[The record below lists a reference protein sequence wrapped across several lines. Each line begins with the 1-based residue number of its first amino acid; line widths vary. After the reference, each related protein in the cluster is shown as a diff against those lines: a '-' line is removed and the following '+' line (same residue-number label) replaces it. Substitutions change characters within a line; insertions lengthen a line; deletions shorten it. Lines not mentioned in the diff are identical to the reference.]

1 MRIAMCLEPEVN
13 SKWHYGREMGV
24 VDGVT
29 IRDVTTEVPI
39 WELTTLARVQQSY
52 QDFGFKIGVVEGWV
66 PMNNIKLGLPE
77 GELELERVIRVIE
90 NMGALGIEVFCYSWM
105 ANNGWMRTS
114 STTRLPGGALTT
126 SYDHSILQK
135 DQRAQGPVSVAEEHL
150 WSTLEN
156 FLKIVTPIAEK
167 AGVKLAM
174 HPDDPPLSPLLGVG
188 RIMRSVDAFERLLS
202 LSDSPANGITFC
214 QANFA
219 AMNADVPAT
228 IRQLGRDGR
237 IHFVHFRDIEGDAHH
252 MTETFHGQ
260 GKTDMYATIKAYRD
274 IGFTG
279 VMRPDHAPVMW
290 GEPNANPG
298 YEGLGRIYAVGYM
311 RGLMQAAEA
320 EAANAR

>member
-24 VDGVT
+24 LDGVT

-39 WELTTLARVQQSY
+39 WELPTLARVQQSY

-105 ANNGWMRTS
+105 ANYGWMRTS

-135 DQRAQGPVSVAEEHL
+135 DQRAQGEVSVTEDHL
-150 WSTLEN
+150 WGTLEN
-156 FLKIVTPIAEK
+156 FIKIVTPIAEK

-237 IHFVHFRDIEGDAHH
+237 IHFVHFRDIEGDAEH

-274 IGFTG
+274 IGFKG